1 MAEVK
6 PKLLQSV
13 KPVYPPRVIV
23 FLKFMVNVDGSVG
36 DVRVL
41 KGPEVFHQAAIDAIS
56 QYRFEPAE
64 HNGKPIAVWMTQP
77 VTFRL
82 E

>member
-1 MAEVK
+1 M
-6 PKLLQSV
+6 
-13 KPVYPPRVIV
+13 YPPRVIV
-23 FLKFMVNVDGSVG
+23 FLKFMVNVDGSVS

-64 HNGKPIAVWMTQP
+64 HNSKPIAVWMTQP